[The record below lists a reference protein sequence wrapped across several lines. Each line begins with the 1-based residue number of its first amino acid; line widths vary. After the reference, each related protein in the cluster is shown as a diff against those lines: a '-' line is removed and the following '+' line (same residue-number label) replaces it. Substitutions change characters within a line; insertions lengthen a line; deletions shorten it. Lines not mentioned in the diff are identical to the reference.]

1 MAKIELMLV
10 VVVVAV
16 CAVHAQ
22 DDFRKEGLCPEVVL
36 NTTHNFNVSFDCL
49 SDSECSYDHKCC
61 QRPDGAY
68 RCTEPLPNV
77 TSTMRT
83 TTANKFVKPGHCPGP
98 RFTFGR
104 RCPGGQT
111 CSNDGD
117 CYGNMKCC
125 SRFSYDECPSVC
137 RYPDSNTTM
146 SSMRPVSPSF
156 KPSSK
161 PHRDQPGS
169 CPSDYGKYHESYEWY
184 DDVTCKNHC
193 NSTDDCAEGELCC
206 IEEYILEMEHDDY
219 RKRRQA
225 DGSRCPV
232 CMKAKL
238 DCDSEYGTTYK
249 HGQLYKRAYDDCYL
263 CQCYY
268 GQTSCYNVCGYDDDD
283 DIWYDGLYMPQAWI
297 AAGVAAGTALLISV
311 IFTLS
316 VCCCLKCCCKDK
328 QQTIVVQQQPPMAQQ
343 PGNAYYMSPPREEK
357 LLLADNGYTTA

>member
-36 NTTHNFNVSFDCL
+36 NSTHSFNVSFDCL

-83 TTANKFVKPGHCPGP
+83 TTANKVVKPGHCPGP
-98 RFTFGR
+98 RFTFES
-104 RCPGGQT
+104 RCPRGQT
-111 CSNDGD
+111 CSHDGD
-117 CYGNMKCC
+117 CYGDMKCC
-125 SRFSYDECPSVC
+125 SRSSYDQCPSVC
-137 RYPDSNTTM
+137 RYPDSNSTSTKTT
-146 SSMRPVSPSF
+146 MRPVSPSF

-161 PHRDQPGS
+161 PHYRPGT
-169 CPSDYGKYHESYEWY
+169 CPSDYEKYPGSFEWWDTFPGNY
-184 DDVTCKNHC
+184 RCDSD
-193 NSTDDCAEGELCC
+193 DDCAEGELCC
-206 IEEYILEMEHDDY
+206 MNEKYIMEGNDY

-225 DGSRCPV
+225 DDDRYPGPV
-232 CMKAKL
+232 CMKANF
-238 DCDSEYGTTYK
+238 DCDDGYGIHR
-249 HGQLYKRAYDDCYL
+249 HGQIYTAYYDDCNL

-268 GQTSCYNVCGYDDDD
+268 RQTSCYNVCGHNDDDY
-283 DIWYDGLYMPQAWI
+283 WYDGLYMTRAWV

-328 QQTIVVQQQPPMAQQ
+328 QQTIMIHQQPPMARQ
-343 PGNAYYMSPPREEK
+343 PGNAYYMSPPKEEK
-357 LLLADNGYTTA
+357 LSLTENGYTTA